1 MIMNP
6 VVSLSAQPAT
16 IPQNSSC
23 RGAASGAQ
31 PLASAATSTADAIQA
46 ASSAEE
52 VSADPANKTHPRT
65 KVACEKAAGTPAEAP
80 ETEQLE
86 RSTNATTSMAVPRDP
101 THKMYVPMSD
111 THGGSKSMAPKRPA
125 ETDAKRAADSPCGK
139 HPKRNEKQECES
151 A

>member
-16 IPQNSSC
+16 VPQNSS
-23 RGAASGAQ
+23 RRSTASGAQ
-31 PLASAATSTADAIQA
+31 PLAIAATSTADAIQA

-52 VSADPANKTHPRT
+52 VSADPANKTHPSA

-80 ETEQLE
+80 ETEQLK

-111 THGGSKSMAPKRPA
+111 THGGSKSVAPKRPA

-139 HPKRNEKQECES
+139 HPKGNEKQECES